1 MVAFTG
7 AEIMITFWQQENG
20 KLVKCED
27 DAIDPKKKLWVEGRQ
42 TDLRPWRKMPRAAGR
57 SWEAV
62 SLEAP
67 DSS

>member
-1 MVAFTG
+1 MKPKASEANLGGDFPPR
-7 AEIMITFWQQENG
+7 
-20 KLVKCED
+20 K
-27 DAIDPKKKLWVEGRQ
+27 KKKLWVEGRQ